1 MTSCRLTS
9 NKDYRMKNE
18 LMNDWRTRQQS
29 CRILVDKPLL
39 DYLRTKCD
47 GKFSKLDAFCYLL
60 DKAVA
65 APAHQRCDDASTDVA
80 TVRTLH
86 PFEVTVTDLAKS
98 WNWHRA
104 TTRKF
109 LAELAEMRLLTKE
122 PLQKSCIITM
132 RLSVTD
138 STEEGPSAPQAP
150 DHRIAAFICG
160 NLPLDEAC
168 HLFGQLTACNGVSAS
183 GRLVGRTDLTAPM
196 PYGIIHRMMLW
207 HLYDL
212 SSASHADNEVV
223 SILHELYTNHHNGEW
238 STMLARLTDLSAI
251 LHGEILPSRHPA
263 FDGIP
268 GEEAALLDRMYRY
281 YHHLVS
287 PDKE

>member
-1 MTSCRLTS
+1 
-9 NKDYRMKNE
+9 
-18 LMNDWRTRQQS
+18 MNDWRTRQQG

-39 DYLRTKCD
+39 DYLRSKCD
-47 GKFSKLDAFCYLL
+47 GKFAKLDAFCYLL
-60 DKAVA
+60 DKAMA
-65 APAHQRCDDASTDVA
+65 APAYQRCDDASTDVA

-109 LAELAEMRLLTKE
+109 LAELAEMGLLTKE

-132 RLSVTD
+132 RLSVAD
-138 STEEGPSAPQAP
+138 STEEGPLALQAP

-168 HLFGQLTACNGVSAS
+168 HLFEQLTACNGVQAS
-183 GRLVGRTDLTAPM
+183 GRQVGRTDLTASM
-196 PYGIIHRMMLW
+196 PYGIIHRMMLC

-281 YHHLVS
+281 YHHLVA
-287 PDKE
+287 PDKERL

>member
-1 MTSCRLTS
+1 
-9 NKDYRMKNE
+9 
-18 LMNDWRTRQQS
+18 MNDWRTRQQG

-39 DYLRTKCD
+39 DYLRSKCD
-47 GKFSKLDAFCYLL
+47 GKFTKLDAFCYLL
-60 DKAVA
+60 DKAMA

-109 LAELAEMRLLTKE
+109 LTELAEMGLLTKE

-132 RLSVTD
+132 RLSEAD
-138 STEEGPSAPQAP
+138 GTEDGQSVQQAP
-150 DHRIAAFICG
+150 DHRIASFICG

-168 HLFGQLTACNGVSAS
+168 HLFGQLTACDGMSAS
-183 GRLVGRTDLTAPM
+183 GMQTGRTALTALI

-207 HLYDL
+207 HLYEL
-212 SSASHADNEVV
+212 PSACHTDDAVL

-268 GEEAALLDRMYRY
+268 GKEAALLDRMYRY

-287 PDKE
+287 PDKKRL

>member
-1 MTSCRLTS
+1 
-9 NKDYRMKNE
+9 
-18 LMNDWRTRQQS
+18 MNDWRTRQQG

-39 DYLRTKCD
+39 DYLRSKCD
-47 GKFSKLDAFCYLL
+47 GKFTKLDAFCYLL
-60 DKAVA
+60 DKAMA

-109 LAELAEMRLLTKE
+109 LTELAERGLLTKE

-132 RLSVTD
+132 RLSEADGTAD
-138 STEEGPSAPQAP
+138 GPSVQQAP
-150 DHRIAAFICG
+150 DHRIASFICG

-168 HLFGQLTACNGVSAS
+168 HLFGQLTACDGTPAS
-183 GRLVGRTDLTAPM
+183 GMQTGRTDLTALM

-238 STMLARLTDLSAI
+238 STMLARFAALSDI
-251 LHGEILPSRHPA
+251 LHGETLPSRHLA

-268 GEEAALLDRMYRY
+268 EEEAALLDRMYRY

-287 PDKE
+287 PDRKRL

>member
-1 MTSCRLTS
+1 
-9 NKDYRMKNE
+9 MKNE
-18 LMNDWRTRQQS
+18 PMNDWRTRQQG

-39 DYLRTKCD
+39 DYLRSKCD

-60 DKAVA
+60 DKAMA

-109 LAELAEMRLLTKE
+109 LTELEEMGLLTKE

-132 RLSVTD
+132 RLSEADGTAD
-138 STEEGPSAPQAP
+138 GPSVQQAP
-150 DHRIAAFICG
+150 DHRIASFICG

-168 HLFGQLTACNGVSAS
+168 HLFGQLTACDGMPAS
-183 GRLVGRTDLTAPM
+183 GIQTGRTDLTALM

-207 HLYDL
+207 HLYEL
-212 SSASHADNEVV
+212 PSACHMDNAVL

-251 LHGEILPSRHPA
+251 LHGEILPSRHPD